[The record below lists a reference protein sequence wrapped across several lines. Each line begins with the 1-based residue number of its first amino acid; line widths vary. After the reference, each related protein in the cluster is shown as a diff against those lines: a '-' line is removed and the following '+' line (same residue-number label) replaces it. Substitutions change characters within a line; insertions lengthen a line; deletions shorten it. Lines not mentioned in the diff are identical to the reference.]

1 MFVAFRGIESSCG
14 GESCGS
20 SGYANRR
27 LFDAMMHLQEMCDS
41 VARGACVNLTEDTG
55 AGAGAGSGVGVLLR
69 AGACPGAGAGLV
81 LLLVARL
88 VLLLVASALAVH
100 TTARL

>member
-1 MFVAFRGIESSCG
+1 
-14 GESCGS
+14 
-20 SGYANRR
+20 
-27 LFDAMMHLQEMCDS
+27 MMHLQEMCDS

-81 LLLVARL
+81 ARL